1 MSSQSNLTGLRKW
14 SINRYVLAEK
24 GNRVAVVGI
33 SEFTFGF
40 AFLFEQT
47 QRNWPDIKA
56 APILPNLQQEAGLGY
71 DANLPINGID
81 YYYQFKLSDYLSRG
95 NATYIKDNTYA
106 GPYYRIALHR
116 RENNLQHQRLRQHAQ
131 SHPHTYYVAPELNDL
146 GAFNTSFLAREITE
160 NSRIIPI
167 SDCEDI
173 NDGDQHYITYEPGS
187 LEWIQHSERKRHR
200 SSYTSKNIEALY
212 RDDQKTWQRIDRDFT
227 NHLYR
232 AVRNEVQAIRAR
244 ERPLDQPV
252 PQLLAFDAEGATQQ
266 VVLAHT
272 ADLLSVFFGLT
283 LVLVGSR

>member
-116 RENNLQHQRLRQHAQ
+116 RAKL
-131 SHPHTYYVAPELNDL
+131 SMELP
-146 GAFNTSFLAREITE
+146 TR
-160 NSRIIPI
+160 
-167 SDCEDI
+167 
-173 NDGDQHYITYEPGS
+173 
-187 LEWIQHSERKRHR
+187 
-200 SSYTSKNIEALY
+200 
-212 RDDQKTWQRIDRDFT
+212 
-227 NHLYR
+227 
-232 AVRNEVQAIRAR
+232 
-244 ERPLDQPV
+244 
-252 PQLLAFDAEGATQQ
+252 
-266 VVLAHT
+266 
-272 ADLLSVFFGLT
+272 
-283 LVLVGSR
+283 